1 MSESGGHLS
10 ERDLSDFDDS
20 EPRVGP
26 RVRTHL
32 QTCAICRRRRGELV
46 LVREL
51 LARSAERER
60 RPPRDVVPGVMMRL
74 RLRRHGITNAN
85 EFLEGF
91 VAFVRGLAS
100 LFSVPKR
107 DVEVRGHA
115 REDDA

>member
-1 MSESGGHLS
+1 VSEPGGHLS
-10 ERDLSDFDDS
+10 ERDLADFDESD
-20 EPRVGP
+20 PRDEA
-26 RVRTHL
+26 RARTHL
-32 QTCAICRRRRGELV
+32 QGCEVCRRRREELV

-107 DVEVRGHA
+107 DVDVGRRAG
-115 REDDA
+115 EDDT